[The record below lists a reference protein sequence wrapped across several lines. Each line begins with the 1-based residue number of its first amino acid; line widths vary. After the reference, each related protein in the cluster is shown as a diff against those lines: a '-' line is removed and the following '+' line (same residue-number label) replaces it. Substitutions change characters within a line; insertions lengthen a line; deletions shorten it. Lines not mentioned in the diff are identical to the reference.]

1 MRLLL
6 AAFLDRKMFVWG
18 YHACLSAYMTVTKHH
33 HVSIFGLGYVG
44 AVTAG
49 CLAELGHHIIGAD
62 VQQAKVDTFK
72 AGRSP
77 IVEPELES
85 LLQNAKRDGLLDA
98 TTDAAEAVNASQISI
113 VCVGTP
119 SQAAGRLNLDF
130 VRKVRAQIAAAI
142 REKKEQHKLLLRST
156 MLPGSTRKLVDENFS
171 DLVTSGLLS
180 VYYCP
185 EFLRE
190 GTAVRDFREPS
201 LAAVGTHDGKAPA
214 TNEAL
219 DLLGPNAQILEWE
232 GAELLK
238 YSCNYFHA
246 LKVGFANEIGRMAK
260 HLGIDGARVMDV
272 VCRDERLNI
281 SRYYLRPGNPFG
293 GSCLPKDVNA
303 LSGLARIEGVNLPL
317 LDHVIASNQ
326 AHLDALLEQI
336 TSKDVRRVGLLGLAF
351 KADTDDMRG
360 SAIVSIAEILLGRG
374 YQLRIFDP
382 SINLTRLI
390 GANEAEIQRR
400 MPHLAQLLCSSAEEV
415 VRESEVIVAS
425 QKCVDVESLRTVAW
439 AGKRVIDVN
448 GWPELKTLP
457 WGYEGICW

>member
-1 MRLLL
+1 MP
-6 AAFLDRKMFVWG
+6 
-18 YHACLSAYMTVTKHH
+18 SAHPQN
-33 HVSIFGLGYVG
+33 VSIFGLGYVG

-62 VQQAKVDTFK
+62 VQQAKVGAFK
-72 AGRSP
+72 SGISP
-77 IVEPELES
+77 IIEPELES
-85 LLQNAKRDGLLDA
+85 LLQAAKREGRLDA
-98 TTDAAEAVNASQISI
+98 TTDATAAVKASQVSI
-113 VCVGTP
+113 ICVGTP

-130 VRKVRAQIAAAI
+130 VRKVAAQLAAAI
-142 REKKEQHKLLLRST
+142 REKNLPHTILFRST
-156 MLPGSTRKLVDENFS
+156 MLPGSTRVIVREFFA
-171 DLVTSGLLS
+171 DLIESGLLH

-190 GTAVRDFREPS
+190 GTAVRDFRDPS

-219 DLLGPNAQILEWE
+219 DLLGQNAQILEWE

-260 HLGIDGARVMDV
+260 HLGVDGARVMDV
-272 VCRDERLNI
+272 VCHDERLNI
-281 SRYYLRPGNPFG
+281 SRYYMRPGNPFG

-326 AHLDALLEQI
+326 AHLDALLDQI
-336 TSKDVRRVGLLGLAF
+336 AAKDVRRVGLLGLAF

-360 SAIVSIAEILLGRG
+360 SAMVAIAETLLGRG
-374 YQLRIFDP
+374 YQLRIYDP

-400 MPHLAQLLCSSAEEV
+400 MPHLAQLLCATAEEV
-415 VRESEVIVAS
+415 VRESDVIIAS
-425 QKCVDVESLRTVAW
+425 QKCVELKSLSDVAVH
-439 AGKRVIDVN
+439 GKHVIDVN
-448 GWPELKTLP
+448 GWPELKALP
-457 WGYEGICW
+457 WSYEGICW

>member
-1 MRLLL
+1 MASSR
-6 AAFLDRKMFVWG
+6 
-18 YHACLSAYMTVTKHH
+18 TH

-49 CLAELGHHIIGAD
+49 CLAEQGHHVIGAD
-62 VQQAKVDTFK
+62 VQQAKVGAFK
-72 AGRSP
+72 SGVSP
-77 IVEPELES
+77 IIEPELES
-85 LLQNAKRDGLLDA
+85 LLQAAKREGRLHA
-98 TTDAAEAVNASQISI
+98 TTDAAEAVLASQVSI

-130 VRKVRAQIAAAI
+130 VRKVSGQIASAVRAKAAPHALI
-142 REKKEQHKLLLRST
+142 FRST
-156 MLPGSTRKLVDENFS
+156 MLPGSTRALVREFFAE
-171 DLVTSGLLS
+171 LIASGLLH

-190 GTAVRDFREPS
+190 GTAVRDFRDPS
-201 LAAVGTHDGKAPA
+201 LVAVGTHDGAAPE
-214 TNEAL
+214 TLEAL
-219 DLLGPNAQILEWE
+219 DLLGSNAQILEWE

-260 HLGIDGARVMDV
+260 HLGVDGARVMDV
-272 VCRDERLNI
+272 VCHDGRLNI

-336 TSKDVRRVGLLGLAF
+336 TSKDTRRVGLLGLAF

-360 SAIVSIAEILLGRG
+360 SAMVSIAETLLGRG

-415 VRESEVIVAS
+415 VRESDVIVAS
-425 QKCVDVESLRTVAW
+425 QKCVDAETLGGVAGQ
-439 AGKRVIDVN
+439 GKHVIDVN
-448 GWPELKTLP
+448 GWPELKALP
-457 WGYEGICW
+457 WSYEGVCW

>member
-1 MRLLL
+1 M
-6 AAFLDRKMFVWG
+6 LD
-18 YHACLSAYMTVTKHH
+18 YHMPSTTH

-49 CLAELGHHIIGAD
+49 CLAEQGHHIIGAD
-62 VQQAKVDTFK
+62 VQQAKVDAFK
-72 AGRSP
+72 SGISP
-77 IVEPELES
+77 IIEPELEG
-85 LLQNAKRDGLLDA
+85 LLQAAKHEGRLDA
-98 TTDAAEAVNASQISI
+98 TTDAKEAVKASKVSI

-130 VRKVRAQIAAAI
+130 VRKVSAQIAAAI
-142 REKKEQHKLLLRST
+142 REKNQPHTILFRST
-156 MLPGSTRKLVDENFS
+156 MLPGSTRAIVGEFFA
-171 DLVTSGLLS
+171 DLIKSGLLR

-190 GTAVRDFREPS
+190 GTAVRDFRDPS
-201 LAAVGTHDGKAPA
+201 LAAVGTDDGNAPA
-214 TNEAL
+214 STEAL
-219 DLLGPNAQILEWE
+219 DLLGKNAQLLAWE

-238 YSCNYFHA
+238 YACNYFHA

-260 HLGIDGARVMDV
+260 HLGVDGARVMDV

-317 LDHVIASNQ
+317 LDHVMESNQ
-326 AHLDALLEQI
+326 AQFDMLLNQI
-336 TSKDVRRVGLLGLAF
+336 VSKDARRIGLLGLAF

-360 SAIVSIAEILLGRG
+360 SAMVAIAETLLGRG

-400 MPHLAQLLCSSAEEV
+400 MPHLAQLLRDSAEEV
-415 VRESEVIVAS
+415 VRESDVVIAS
-425 QKCVDVESLRTVAW
+425 QKCAEVESLRSVAG
-439 AGKRVIDVN
+439 AGKHVIDVN
-448 GWPELKTLP
+448 GWPELKALP
-457 WGYEGICW
+457 WSYEGICW

>member
-1 MRLLL
+1 M
-6 AAFLDRKMFVWG
+6 ATA
-18 YHACLSAYMTVTKHH
+18 HPQN
-33 HVSIFGLGYVG
+33 VSIFGLGYVG

-62 VQQAKVDTFK
+62 VQQAKVDAFK
-72 AGRSP
+72 SGISP
-77 IVEPELES
+77 IIEPELES
-85 LLQNAKRDGLLDA
+85 LLQTAKREGRLDA
-98 TTDAAEAVNASQISI
+98 TTEATVAVKASQVSI
-113 VCVGTP
+113 ICVGTP

-130 VRKVRAQIAAAI
+130 VRKVSAQIAAAI
-142 REKKEQHKLLLRST
+142 REKNQSHTILFRST
-156 MLPGSTRKLVDENFS
+156 MLPGSTRVIVREFFA
-171 DLVTSGLLS
+171 DLIESGLLH

-190 GTAVRDFREPS
+190 GTAVRDFRDPS

-214 TNEAL
+214 TSEAL
-219 DLLGPNAQILEWE
+219 DLLGQKAQILEWE

-260 HLGIDGARVMDV
+260 HLGVDGARVMDV
-272 VCRDERLNI
+272 VCHDERLNI
-281 SRYYLRPGNPFG
+281 SRYYMKPGNPFG

-326 AHLDALLEQI
+326 AHLDALLDQI
-336 TSKDVRRVGLLGLAF
+336 TSKDARRVGLLGLAF

-360 SAIVSIAEILLGRG
+360 SAMVAIAETLLGRG

-415 VRESEVIVAS
+415 VSESDVIIAS
-425 QKCVDVESLRTVAW
+425 QKCVQVESLRSVAE
-439 AGKRVIDVN
+439 AGKSVIDVN

-457 WGYEGICW
+457 WSYEGICW

>member
-1 MRLLL
+1 MLDWRMPRLP
-6 AAFLDRKMFVWG
+6 A
-18 YHACLSAYMTVTKHH
+18 H

-62 VQQAKVDTFK
+62 VQQAKVDAFK
-72 AGRSP
+72 AGISP
-77 IVEPELES
+77 IIEPELES
-85 LLQNAKRDGLLDA
+85 LLQTAKREGRLDA
-98 TTDAAEAVNASQISI
+98 TTDATAAVKASQVSI
-113 VCVGTP
+113 ICVGTP

-130 VRKVRAQIAAAI
+130 VRKVSAQIAAGI
-142 REKKEQHKLLLRST
+142 HEKQQPHTILFRST
-156 MLPGSTRKLVDENFS
+156 MLPGSTRVIVREFFA
-171 DLVTSGLLS
+171 DLIASGLLH

-190 GTAVRDFREPS
+190 GTAVRDFRDPS

-219 DLLGPNAQILEWE
+219 DLLDQNAQILEWE

-260 HLGIDGARVMDV
+260 HLGVDGARVMDV
-272 VCRDERLNI
+272 VCHDERLNI
-281 SRYYLRPGNPFG
+281 SRYYMKPGNPFG

-326 AHLDALLEQI
+326 AHLDALLDQI
-336 TSKDVRRVGLLGLAF
+336 ASKDVRRVGLLGLAF

-360 SAIVSIAEILLGRG
+360 SAMVAIAETLLGRG
-374 YQLRIFDP
+374 YQLRIYDP

-400 MPHLAQLLCSSAEEV
+400 MPHLAHLLCDSAEEV
-415 VRESEVIVAS
+415 VRESDVIIAS
-425 QKCVDVESLRTVAW
+425 QKCVDAESLRVVAA
-439 AGKRVIDVN
+439 AGKHVIDVN
-448 GWPELKTLP
+448 GWPELKALP
-457 WGYEGICW
+457 WSYEGICW